1 MSVMVCRVRL
11 LAVWM
16 WDGGVTATGVWS
28 CVFGVPKNT
37 FNTLSVERFINGL
50 VASCLFCWYIGD
62 IDDFTLMRV
71 VGRLVYWR
79 FALFYTYRIINYH
92 VESIQDNCICLPHK
106 FKMKIPMIKVT
117 NLPPSSFEARI

>member
-1 MSVMVCRVRL
+1 
-11 LAVWM
+11 M

-106 FKMKIPMIKVT
+106 FQDENPD
-117 NLPPSSFEARI
+117 A